1 MSEVFGNSKN
11 VRGGV
16 LFAFAIALG
25 LYVAWIL
32 RDELVLIYVCALL
45 AVVLRPVVRGVSR
58 IRIWKWRPFRGV
70 AIPVMLLGIAGVLAA
85 LGFYTVPSLI
95 QNLQE
100 FGRGM
105 PAQSSGLLARAQGI
119 PFFDGL
125 NAAAIDSKIQDFAS
139 HAATYMLLTVKD
151 VAGRIAT
158 FVTGCILT
166 IYFILEGDVAYAWL
180 ISFVPLESRTRLD
193 GALQR
198 ARARMGR
205 WLIAQGSLMLVLGL
219 SSTLVFAFLH
229 VRYAYAL
236 GIIAG
241 LLNVIP
247 VMGAAISIV
256 ISLLVAA
263 VDSWG
268 KVLGVAIFY
277 MVYIQIENA
286 FLTPRIMKQRVG
298 LPGVGILVALLLGF
312 ALAGVMGALVA
323 VPTAV
328 LVAELANEYLVH
340 KVETGS

>member
-1 MSEVFGNSKN
+1 MSEVFGNSSN
-11 VRGGV
+11 VRGGI
-16 LFAFAIALG
+16 LFAFLVALG

-45 AVVLRPVVRGVSR
+45 AVVLRPLVRNVSR
-58 IRIWKWRPFRGV
+58 IRIWKWQPFRGV
-70 AIPVMLLGIAGVLAA
+70 AIPVMLLVVAGALTA
-85 LGFYTVPSLI
+85 LGFYTVPSVI
-95 QNLQE
+95 DDLQQ
-100 FGRGM
+100 FGREV
-105 PAQSSGLLARAQGI
+105 PAQSSGLLAKAQGM

-125 NAAAIDSKIQDFAS
+125 NAAAINSKIQDYAS
-139 HAATYMLLTVKD
+139 HAATYLLITIKD

-158 FVTGCILT
+158 FVAGFILT
-166 IYFILEGDVAYAWL
+166 IYFILEGDTAYGWM
-180 ISFVPLESRTRLD
+180 ISFFPLENRVRLD
-193 GALQR
+193 ETLQR

-205 WLIAQGSLMLVLGL
+205 WLVGQGSLMLVLGL
-219 SSTLVFAFLH
+219 SSTLVFSLLH

-256 ISLLVAA
+256 LSLLVAA

-277 MVYIQIENA
+277 LVYIQIENS
-286 FLTPRIMKQRVG
+286 FLTPHIMRQRVG
-298 LPGVGILVALLLGF
+298 LPGLGILVALLLGF
-312 ALAGVMGALVA
+312 ALAGVMGALVS

-328 LVAELANEYLVH
+328 LVAELADEYLVR
-340 KVETGS
+340 KVST